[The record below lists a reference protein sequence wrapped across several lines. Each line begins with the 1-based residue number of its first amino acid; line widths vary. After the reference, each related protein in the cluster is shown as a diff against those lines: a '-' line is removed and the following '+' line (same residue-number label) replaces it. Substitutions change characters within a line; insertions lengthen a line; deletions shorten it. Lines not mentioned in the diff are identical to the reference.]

1 MRCLASPRIS
11 GLVRK
16 EGRKR
21 PRTEGRDTKR
31 KAVCHVFVVFRVPV
45 ADLPAGN
52 VGRGRLRG
60 AMASQPLGTF
70 YTPRELACGGYVA
83 AGLWVLSATLLA
95 LLAAWSTG
103 PV

>member
-1 MRCLASPRIS
+1 MRCLASPDIS
-11 GLVRK
+11 DSVRK
-16 EGRKR
+16 EGRKH

-45 ADLPAGN
+45 ANRPASYL
-52 VGRGRLRG
+52 RCGRLRG
-60 AMASQPLGTF
+60 AMASQPLDTF
-70 YTPRELACGGYVA
+70 YTRRELAVGGYVA

-103 PV
+103 PL